1 MVTVWSWI
9 PEVVF
14 RAILIDRQ
22 TERHQEK
29 REIAAMK
36 SQKAY
41 VIGVDSGTSS
51 TRAILF
57 DTEGEALAEGRQ
69 AYDVLRPQPGW
80 VEQKAQWWWDALVGS
95 IRKLLENCSV
105 KPSEIQSLAITHQRI
120 TAVPVDKSMEPIR
133 NAILWNDIRCSE
145 QNEWALEKV
154 GRRQIYQRTGYNP
167 GIWTVYKAMWL
178 RDHEPD
184 VYDRMDKFL
193 LVQDYLTYKLT
204 GELVTTS
211 SAAVMTGCLDV
222 AHRHQW
228 AEDILSEFG
237 ISSDIWLKTI
247 LPGGQ
252 IAGKITAL
260 AAQATGLPE
269 GLPVV
274 TAAGDQPCGVVGVG
288 VIQPS
293 MLGVNGGTSC
303 SMETCTKQLPLDPD
317 ANYFIEISPMGT
329 YFPENSIYSGG
340 SSLMNWMSTTFSH
353 GAETE
358 GVENWEAFYNMA
370 DDAPPGNWGLMLIP
384 YFSGA
389 TAPYWDL
396 DARGVM
402 FGFLMDHSR
411 AHMVR
416 AVMEG
421 LAYETRRQMGFM
433 EKGTGIPISEVRMY
447 GGSARSDLWN
457 QVFSDILGI
466 KLCTTRTVETTALG
480 AAICAAAGVGI
491 YASIDDAAGHMVQI
505 KKEYFPRADHRHLY
519 DRLYHEVYCNF
530 YDRVHDVVHTASGII
545 KELSAA

>member
-1 MVTVWSWI
+1 
-9 PEVVF
+9 
-14 RAILIDRQ
+14 
-22 TERHQEK
+22 
-29 REIAAMK
+29 MK
-36 SQKAY
+36 PSKAY

-57 DTEGEALAEGRQ
+57 NEKGDALAEGRQ

-80 VEQKAQWWWDALVGS
+80 VEQKAQWWWEAFVGS
-95 IRKLLENCSV
+95 VRKLLSNCSV
-105 KPSEIQSLAITHQRI
+105 KASEIQGLAITHQRI
-120 TAVPVDKSMEPIR
+120 TAVPVDKSMDPLR
-133 NAILWNDIRCSE
+133 NAILWNDIRCSA

-178 RDHEPD
+178 RDNEPD
-184 VYDRMDKFL
+184 VFDRMDKFL

-222 AHRHQW
+222 ANRHQW
-228 AEDILSEFG
+228 AEDILSQFG
-237 ISSDIWLKTI
+237 ISSDIWVNQI
-247 LPGGQ
+247 LPGGR
-252 IAGKITAL
+252 IAGKISPS

-269 GLPVV
+269 GMPVV

-288 VIQPS
+288 VTQPS

-303 SMETCTKQLPLDPD
+303 SMETCTQQLPLDPD

-340 SSLMNWMSTTFSH
+340 SSLMNWLYKTFSH
-353 GAETE
+353 GGETE
-358 GVENWEAFYNMA
+358 RNEDWEAFYNMA
-370 DDAPPGNWGLMLIP
+370 ADVPPGNWGLMLIP

-402 FGFLMDHSR
+402 FGFLMDHSK

-421 LAYETRRQMGFM
+421 LAYETRRQIGFM

-457 QVFSDILGI
+457 QIFSDILGV
-466 KLCTTRTVETTALG
+466 KLCTTKTVETTALG

-491 YASIDDAAGHMVQI
+491 YKDIEEAASRMVHL
-505 KKEYFPRADHRHLY
+505 KKEYIPRTDLRLLY

-530 YDRVHDVVHTASGII
+530 YDRVQDVIHMASGII
-545 KELSAA
+545 KEQSEL

>member
-1 MVTVWSWI
+1 
-9 PEVVF
+9 
-14 RAILIDRQ
+14 
-22 TERHQEK
+22 
-29 REIAAMK
+29 MK
-36 SQKAY
+36 PIKAY

-57 DTEGEALAEGRQ
+57 DEKGEALAEGRQ

-80 VEQKAQWWWDALVGS
+80 VEQKAQWWWDAFVGS
-95 IRKLLENCSV
+95 IRNVLANCSI

-120 TAVPVDKSMEPIR
+120 TAVPVDKSLEPVR

-145 QNEWALEKV
+145 QNEWALKKV
-154 GRRQIYQRTGYNP
+154 GRWQIYQRTGYNP

-178 RDHEPD
+178 RDNEPD

-228 AEDILSEFG
+228 AEDILSQFG
-237 ISSDIWLKTI
+237 ISSDIWVKTI

-252 IAGKITAL
+252 IAGKISAQ
-260 AAQATGLPE
+260 AARATGLPE

-274 TAAGDQPCGVVGVG
+274 TAAGDQPCGVVGAG
-288 VIQPS
+288 VTKPS

-303 SMETCTKQLPLDPD
+303 SMETCTEQLPLDPD

-340 SSLMNWMSTTFSH
+340 SSLMNWLNAIFSN
-353 GAETE
+353 GEENGRA
-358 GVENWEAFYNMA
+358 GNWEAFYNMA

-402 FGFLMDHSR
+402 FGFLTDHSR
-411 AHMVR
+411 AHLVR

-457 QVFSDILGI
+457 QIFSDILGI
-466 KLCTTRTVETTALG
+466 KLCTTKTVETTALG

-491 YASIDDAAGHMVQI
+491 YNGIDDAAGHMVQV
-505 KKEYFPRADHRHLY
+505 KKEYLPRVDRRHLY
-519 DRLYHEVYCNF
+519 DRLYHEVYCKF

-545 KELSAA
+545 KELSSP

>member
-1 MVTVWSWI
+1 
-9 PEVVF
+9 
-14 RAILIDRQ
+14 
-22 TERHQEK
+22 
-29 REIAAMK
+29 MK
-36 SQKAY
+36 PSKAY

-57 DTEGEALAEGRQ
+57 DEKGEALAEGRQ

-80 VEQKAQWWWDALVGS
+80 VEQEAQWWWDALVGS
-95 IRKLLENCSV
+95 VRNLLANCSV
-105 KPSEIQSLAITHQRI
+105 KPSEICSLAITHQRI
-120 TAVPVDKSMEPIR
+120 TAVPVDKSMEPVR

-178 RDHEPD
+178 RDNEPE
-184 VYDRMDKFL
+184 VYHRMDKFL

-228 AEDILSEFG
+228 AEDILSQFG
-237 ISSDIWLKTI
+237 ISSDIWVKTI

-252 IAGKITAL
+252 IAGKINAQ

-269 GLPVV
+269 GLPIV

-288 VIQPS
+288 VTQPS

-303 SMETCTKQLPLDPD
+303 SMETCTEQLPLDPD

-340 SSLMNWMSTTFSH
+340 SSLMNWLNTTFSA
-353 GAETE
+353 GEET
-358 GVENWEAFYNMA
+358 GRADNWEAFYNMA

-402 FGFLMDHSR
+402 FGFLMDHSK

-421 LAYETRRQMGFM
+421 LAYETRRQIGFM

-457 QVFSDILGI
+457 QIFCDILGI
-466 KLCTTRTVETTALG
+466 RLCTTKTVETTALG

-491 YASIDDAAGHMVQI
+491 YAGIDDAASRMVQV
-505 KKEYFPRADHRHLY
+505 KNEYLPRAERRQLY
-519 DRLYHEVYCNF
+519 DRLYQEVYCNF

-545 KELSAA
+545 KELSAP

>member
-1 MVTVWSWI
+1 M
-9 PEVVF
+9 
-14 RAILIDRQ
+14 
-22 TERHQEK
+22 
-29 REIAAMK
+29 AAK
-36 SQKAY
+36 TSPKAY

-57 DTEGEALAEGRQ
+57 SETGEALAEGRQ
-69 AYDVLRPQPGW
+69 AYDVLRPRPGW
-80 VEQKAQWWWDALVGS
+80 VEQKARWWWDAFVGS
-95 IRKLLENCSV
+95 VRSLLSNCSIR
-105 KPSEIQSLAITHQRI
+105 PSDIQGLAMTHQRI
-120 TAVPVDKSMEPIR
+120 TAVPVDKSMEPMC
-133 NAILWNDIRCSE
+133 NAILWNDIRCSA
-145 QNEWALEKV
+145 QNEWAVEKV
-154 GRRQIYQRTGYNP
+154 GRQQIYQRTGYNP

-178 RDHEPD
+178 RDEEPD
-184 VYDRMDKFL
+184 VYGRMGKFL

-222 AHRHQW
+222 AHRHRW
-228 AEDILSEFG
+228 ADDILKEFG
-237 ISSDIWLKTI
+237 VSSTIWVDKI

-252 IAGKITAL
+252 IAGKICAE
-260 AAQATGLPE
+260 ASRATGLPE
-269 GLPVV
+269 GMPVV

-288 VIQPS
+288 VTKPS

-303 SMETCTKQLPLDPD
+303 SLETCSPELPLDPD

-340 SSLMNWMSTTFSH
+340 SSLMNWLKATFTI

-358 GVENWEAFYNMA
+358 RQDNWKTFYNMA
-370 DDAPPGNWGLMLIP
+370 EAAPPGNWGLMLIP

-402 FGFLMDHSR
+402 FGFLMDHSKN
-411 AHMVR
+411 HMVR

-433 EKGTGIPISEVRMY
+433 EKGTGTAISEVRMY

-457 QVFSDILGI
+457 QIFADVLGI
-466 KLCTTRTVETTALG
+466 KLCTTETVETTALG

-491 YASIDDAAGHMVQI
+491 YSSIEEAASHMVEV
-505 KKEYFPRADHRHLY
+505 KKEYFPNKKHRQLY
-519 DRLYHEVYCNF
+519 DRLYNEVYCNF
-530 YDRVHDVVHTASGII
+530 YDRVHEVIHTASEII
-545 KELSAA
+545 KELSDN

>member
-1 MVTVWSWI
+1 M
-9 PEVVF
+9 
-14 RAILIDRQ
+14 L
-22 TERHQEK
+22 EK
-29 REIAAMK
+29 LAAMK
-36 SQKAY
+36 ASKAY

-57 DTEGEALAEGRQ
+57 DEKGEALAEGRQ

-80 VEQKAQWWWDALVGS
+80 VEQKAQWWWDAFVGS
-95 IRKLLENCSV
+95 VRNLLTNCSV
-105 KPSEIQSLAITHQRI
+105 KASEIQSLAITHQRI
-120 TAVPVDKSMEPIR
+120 SAVAVDKSMEPVR

-145 QNEWALEKV
+145 QNEWALAKV

-178 RDHEPD
+178 RDNEPD
-184 VYDRMDKFL
+184 VYDRMHKFL

-222 AHRHQW
+222 AHRHRW
-228 AEDILSEFG
+228 AEDILSQFG
-237 ISSDIWLKTI
+237 ISSDIWVKTI

-252 IAGKITAL
+252 IAGKITSQ

-288 VIQPS
+288 VTQPS

-303 SMETCTKQLPLDPD
+303 SMETCTEQLPLDPD

-340 SSLMNWMSTTFSH
+340 SSLMNWLNAAFSH
-353 GAETE
+353 GEETE
-358 GVENWEAFYNMA
+358 SAGNWEAFYNLA
-370 DDAPPGNWGLMLIP
+370 DAAPPGNWGLMLIP

-396 DARGVM
+396 EARGVM

-433 EKGTGIPISEVRMY
+433 EKGTGIPIAEVRMY

-457 QVFSDILGI
+457 QIFCDILGI
-466 KLCTTRTVETTALG
+466 KLCTTKTVETTALG

-491 YASIDDAAGHMVQI
+491 YTGIDDAAGHMVQV
-505 KKEYFPRADHRHLY
+505 KKVYLPRADRRPLY
-519 DRLYHEVYCNF
+519 DRLYHEVYCKF
-530 YDRVHDVVHTASGII
+530 YDRVQDVIHTASGII
-545 KELSAA
+545 KELAAP

>member
-1 MVTVWSWI
+1 
-9 PEVVF
+9 
-14 RAILIDRQ
+14 L
-22 TERHQEK
+22 TE
-29 REIAAMK
+29 MK
-36 SQKAY
+36 PSKAY

-57 DTEGEALAEGRQ
+57 DEKGEALAEGRQ

-80 VEQKAQWWWDALVGS
+80 VEQKALWWWDAFVGS
-95 IRKLLENCSV
+95 VRDLLASCPV
-105 KPSEIQSLAITHQRI
+105 KPSEIQGLAITHQRI
-120 TAVPVDKSMEPIR
+120 TAVPVDKSMEPLR

-145 QNEWALEKV
+145 QNEWALDKV
-154 GRRQIYQRTGYNP
+154 GRRRIYQRTGYSP
-167 GIWTVYKAMWL
+167 GIWTVYKAMWI
-178 RDHEPD
+178 RDKEPD
-184 VYDRMDKFL
+184 VYDRMNKFL

-222 AHRHQW
+222 AHRHRW
-228 AEDILSEFG
+228 AEDILGQFG
-237 ISSDIWLKTI
+237 ISSDIWIKTI
-247 LPGGQ
+247 QPGGQ
-252 IAGKITAL
+252 IAGKISSE
-260 AAQATGLPE
+260 AAQVTGLPA

-288 VIQPS
+288 VTRAS

-303 SMETCTKQLPLDPD
+303 SMETCTEKLPLDPD
-317 ANYFIEISPMGT
+317 ANYFIEISPMDT

-340 SSLMNWMSTTFSH
+340 SALMNWLKATFSY
-353 GAETE
+353 GEETE
-358 GVENWEAFYNMA
+358 RVGDWEAFYNMA
-370 DDAPPGNWGLMLIP
+370 ADAPPGNWGLMLIP

-396 DARGVM
+396 EARGVM
-402 FGFLMDHSR
+402 FGFLMDHSK

-457 QVFSDILGI
+457 QIFSDILGV
-466 KLCTTRTVETTALG
+466 KLCTTKTVETTALG
-480 AAICAAAGVGI
+480 AAICAAAGLGI
-491 YASIDDAAGHMVQI
+491 YEGIEDAARHMVQV
-505 KKEYFPRADHRHLY
+505 KEEYMPKADRRHLY

-530 YDRVHDVVHTASGII
+530 YDRVHDVVHGASGII
-545 KELSAA
+545 KDLSPA